1 MFKKSAPVLLLGGV
15 MLAVSCAATAQDKGG
30 SKGGTSLVPTVAGT
44 GKVTVESLV
53 QRYLTLAGT
62 PDANAKSLVTGVRDG
77 TQIRLVA
84 IVSEQIKVP
93 VVTTVTETI
102 FVEVKQPAPPPST
115 GFIIKKIPKTVT
127 KQVTT
132 YRIDTITREEITLID
147 PPPGVMSLA
156 NVDIALALTSAVFTQ
171 NNIATPAHK
180 DLKMALVGEGGVLT
194 LRAKPM
200 GWGAIAQ
207 TLGFEVK

>member
-1 MFKKSAPVLLLGGV
+1 MFKKSAPVLLLGSV
-15 MLAVSCAATAQDKGG
+15 MLALSCAATAQDKGG
-30 SKGGTSLVPTVAGT
+30 TSVVPTVAGT
-44 GKVTVESLV
+44 GKVTVGSLV
-53 QRYLTLAGT
+53 QRYLTLAGS
-62 PDANAKSLVTGVRDG
+62 PEANATALVTGVRDG

-84 IVSEQIKVP
+84 TITEQVKVP

-102 FVEVKQPAPPPST
+102 YVEVKQPSPAPP
-115 GFIIKKIPKTVT
+115 GYVIKKIPRTVT
-127 KQVTT
+127 KNVTT

-156 NVDIALALTSAVFTQ
+156 NVDIALALTQAVFTQ
-171 NNIATPAHK
+171 KDVATPAHK
-180 DLKMALVGEGGVLT
+180 DLKTALVGEGGVLT

-200 GWGAIAQ
+200 GWGAIAH

>member
-15 MLAVSCAATAQDKGG
+15 MLAVSCAATAQDKGS

-62 PDANAKSLVTGVRDG
+62 PDANATALVTGVRDG
-77 TQIRLVA
+77 TQIKLTAMVQ
-84 IVSEQIKVP
+84 EQIKVP
-93 VVTTVTETI
+93 VTTTVTETI
-102 FVEVKQPAPPPST
+102 YTEVKVPSPVPP
-115 GFIIKKIPKTVT
+115 GYVIKKVPKTVT
-127 KQVTT
+127 KTVTT

-147 PPPGVMSLA
+147 PPTGVMSLA

-171 NNIATPAHK
+171 KDVATPAHK
-180 DLKMALVGEGGVLT
+180 DLKTALVGDGGVLT
-194 LRAKPM
+194 LRAKPL